1 MAITFVNSTGAT
13 VATAASTWSLALPAV
28 TAGSAVIV
36 GIGVATSNV
45 TVSTVTDN
53 SGATF
58 QRAVARGTPRPAA
71 GAELWYATNVAA
83 TSTRVSVTLSG
94 SDSGSIASVCFTGF
108 STNNALG
115 PTASSAITANSTLH
129 GAANLTQPVSSGVA
143 VAFSRLTASSLGN
156 VTPGANYTAWISTG
170 TCVRTLGE
178 YWIQTAATITD
189 GLYNTN
195 SNAQHASVIAYF
207 YDTLVLT
214 PTAGHLAGRHPLLG
228 VQ

>member
-1 MAITFVNSTGAT
+1 MAIAFVNSTGAT
-13 VATAASTWSLALPAV
+13 IATAASTWSLALPLV
-28 TAGSAVIV
+28 TAGSAVCI
-36 GIGVATSNV
+36 GIGVGTSGT

-53 SGATF
+53 SGATWLK
-58 QRAVARGTPRPAA
+58 AVARATPRPAA

-94 SDSGSIASVCFTGF
+94 SDSGSIASACFTGF
-108 STNNALG
+108 STGNPLG

-129 GAANLTQPVSSGVA
+129 GAANIATPLTSGVA
-143 VAFSRLTASSLGN
+143 VAFSRLTASSLGT
-156 VTPGANYTAWISTG
+156 VTPGASYTAWISTG

-178 YWIQTAATITD
+178 YWIQTTPTVTD

-195 SNAQHASVIAYF
+195 SNAQHAAVIAYF
-207 YDTLVLT
+207 YDTT
-214 PTAGHLAGRHPLLG
+214 PVGKMQTNRMSWLG